1 MRKNV
6 WPKLATFKILFCL
19 ICAAYSEKKI
29 KKVETNDVKKA
40 PHLEFLVKRVL

>member
-6 WPKLATFKILFCL
+6 WPKLATFMILFCL

-29 KKVETNDVKKA
+29 KKFDVKKA
-40 PHLEFLVKRVL
+40 PYLEFLVKRVL